1 MVTIKLEGYKE
12 MKNFSNTYI
21 FIFSFIMVV
30 IVALLLSLAAMQLK
44 PFQDKNIEVEKKQ
57 NILASIRIK
66 STVKDAVDLYA
77 KYITDS
83 YVINNKGEKQEGI
96 AFNVDLKK
104 ELGKPATERILPV
117 FIGTL
122 DDQTNAYVMPLR
134 GKGLWGPIWGYISFK
149 PDMNTVYG
157 VIFDH
162 QGETPGLGAEIS
174 TEWFQKPF
182 FGKTIFKDSTH
193 FVSVKVIKGGAP
205 KDDPHA
211 VDAIS
216 GGTITSK
223 ALEAM
228 LDSCLV
234 QYKPYF
240 IQNRHK

>member
-1 MVTIKLEGYKE
+1 

-21 FIFSFIMVV
+21 FIFSTVMV
-30 IVALLLSLAAMQLK
+30 ILVALLLSLAAMQLK

-66 STVKDAVDLYA
+66 STPQDAVDLYA
-77 KYITDS
+77 KYITS
-83 YVINNKGEKQEGI
+83 SFVINNKGEKQEGVD
-96 AFNVDLKK
+96 AFSIDMKN
-104 ELGKPATERILPV
+104 ELGKPATERKLPV
-117 FIGTL
+117 YVGTL
-122 DDQTNAYVMPLR
+122 DNGANAYVMPLR
-134 GKGLWGPIWGYISFK
+134 GKGLWGPIWGYISLK

-157 VIFDH
+157 AVFDH

-174 TEWFQKPF
+174 TGWFQEPF
-182 FGKTIFKDSTH
+182 IDKQIFKDSTE
-193 FVSVKVIKGGAP
+193 FISIKVIKGGAP
-205 KDDPHA
+205 KDDLHA

-234 QYKPYF
+234 QYKTFY
-240 IQNRHK
+240 IKNRH

>member
-1 MVTIKLEGYKE
+1 

-21 FIFSFIMVV
+21 FTFSIVMVV

-44 PFQDKNIEVEKKQ
+44 PLQDKNVEVEKKQ

-66 STVKDAVDLYA
+66 STVTDAVETYA
-77 KYITDS
+77 KYITES
-83 YVINNKGEKQEGI
+83 YVINNKGEKQEGVD
-96 AFNVDLKK
+96 AFTVDLKA
-104 ELGKPATERILPV
+104 ELGKPVAERMLPV
-117 FIGTL
+117 FVGTL
-122 DDQTNAYVMPLR
+122 DDQTKAYVMPLR
-134 GKGLWGPIWGYISFK
+134 GKGLWGPIWGYVSLQ
-149 PDMNTVYG
+149 PDMNTIYG
-157 VIFDH
+157 TVFDH

-182 FGKTIFKDSTH
+182 LGKTIFKDSTE
-193 FVSVKVIKGGAP
+193 FVSVKVLKGGAP

-223 ALEAM
+223 SLEAM
-228 LDSCLV
+228 LDSCLI

>member
-1 MVTIKLEGYKE
+1 

-21 FIFSFIMVV
+21 FIFSIIMVV
-30 IVALLLSLAAMQLK
+30 VVALLLSLAAMQLK
-44 PFQDKNIEVEKKQ
+44 PFQDKNIEIEKKQ

-66 STVKDAVDLYA
+66 STVNDAVDLYA

-83 YVINNKGEKQEGI
+83 FVLNNKGEKQEGI
-96 AFNVDLKK
+96 DAFTVELKN
-104 ELGKPATERILPV
+104 EISKPADQRLLPV
-117 FIGTL
+117 YVGTL
-122 DDQTNAYVMPLR
+122 DDQTNANVVPLR
-134 GKGLWGPIWGYISFK
+134 GKGLWGPIWGYISLQ

-157 VIFDH
+157 TVFDH

-182 FGKTIFKDSTH
+182 IGKTLFQDSTQ
-193 FVSVKVIKGGAP
+193 FVSIKVLKGGAK

-223 ALEAM
+223 GLEAM
-228 LDSCLV
+228 IDSCLV
-234 QYKPYF
+234 PYKPYF
-240 IQNRHK
+240 IKNRQK